1 MGGQTA
7 QAASTDYVSTIRDA
21 NHSYMV
27 ANMNKNKLIRSDSA
41 VSEVLGYTL
50 VFGIVI
56 LSIGLIYTAGIPALQ
71 STKDA
76 TQFKS
81 VEQGFMIMNTD
92 LLKVALDQS
101 PVRTTKLGTA
111 EGGMLAADPAACA
124 LSLKIFEGGNEQFN
138 DTMPMGRI
146 EFASEVGSITCENG
160 AVITKYG
167 SGSFMSVEPR
177 MFKSDQDHIMFSLI
191 KVNDSSRSASGGI
204 SQITISNPR
213 FNESLFNTPEVYEN
227 GGVKIMVDSEY
238 ADSWERFLSSEFGA
252 TFSNP
257 SADLTSTGWC
267 DTISFEKLVVVEY
280 VVSVE
285 VW

>member
-1 MGGQTA
+1 
-7 QAASTDYVSTIRDA
+7 
-21 NHSYMV
+21 
-27 ANMNKNKLIRSDSA
+27 MNKNELIRSDSA

-50 VFGIVI
+50 VFGIVV
-56 LSIGLIYTAGIPALQ
+56 LAIGLIYMAGIPALQ

-81 VEQGFMIMNTD
+81 VEQGFMILNTD
-92 LLKVALDQS
+92 IRKVALDQS

-111 EGGMLAADPAACA
+111 EGGMLASDPGACK
-124 LSLKIFEGGNEQFN
+124 LSLKIFESGNEQFN
-138 DTMPMGRI
+138 DTIELGRI
-146 EFASEVGSITCENG
+146 EFASGVGSITCENG
-160 AVITKYG
+160 AVITKYA
-167 SGSFMSVEPR
+167 SGSFMAVKPR

-227 GGVKIMVDSEY
+227 GELAIKVDSEY
-238 ADSWERFLSSEFGA
+238 ADSWARFLGSEFNA
-252 TFSNP
+252 TFSSP
-257 SADLTSTGWC
+257 SDDSTGLS
-267 DTISFEKLVVVEY
+267 DKIPFDKLVVVEY

>member
-1 MGGQTA
+1 
-7 QAASTDYVSTIRDA
+7 
-21 NHSYMV
+21 
-27 ANMNKNKLIRSDSA
+27 MNKNKLIRSDSA
-41 VSEVLGYTL
+41 VSEVMGYTL

-56 LSIGLIYTAGIPALQ
+56 LAIGLIYTAGIPALQ

-81 VEQGFMIMNTD
+81 VEQGFMILNTD

-111 EGGMLAADPAACA
+111 EGGMLASDPAACN
-124 LSLKIFEGGNEQFN
+124 LSLRIFEGGNEQFN
-138 DTMPMGRI
+138 DTIQVGRI
-146 EFASEVGSITCENG
+146 EFASGLGSITCENG
-160 AVITKYG
+160 AVITKYR
-167 SGSFMSVEPR
+167 SGSFMVVKPR
-177 MFKSDQDHIMFSLI
+177 MFKSDQDQIMFSLI

-227 GGVKIMVDSEY
+227 GKMEIRVDSEY
-238 ADSWERFLSSEFGA
+238 ADSWARFLSSEFGA
-252 TFSNP
+252 AFPTPTDP
-257 SADLTSTGWC
+257 STGSTGWC
-267 DTISFEKLVVVEY
+267 TDKISFEKLVVVEY

>member
-1 MGGQTA
+1 
-7 QAASTDYVSTIRDA
+7 
-21 NHSYMV
+21 
-27 ANMNKNKLIRSDSA
+27 MNKNKLIRSDRA
-41 VSEVLGYTL
+41 VSEVMGYTL

-56 LSIGLIYTAGIPALQ
+56 LAIGLIYTAGIPALQ

-81 VEQGFMIMNTD
+81 VEQGFMILNTD

-111 EGGMLAADPAACA
+111 EGGMLASDPEACD
-124 LSLKIFEGGNEQFN
+124 LSLKIFDGAGTEQFN
-138 DTMPMGRI
+138 DTIELGRI
-146 EFASEVGSITCENG
+146 EFASGLGSITCENG
-160 AVITKYG
+160 AVITKYA
-167 SGSFMSVEPR
+167 SGSFMVVKPR
-177 MFKSDQDHIMFSLI
+177 MFKSDQDQIMFSLI

-227 GGVKIMVDSEY
+227 GEMKIKVDSEY
-238 ADSWERFLSSEFGA
+238 ADSWKRFLSSEFGA
-252 TFSNP
+252 TFSSP
-257 SADLTSTGWC
+257 SADSTGWS